1 MKGDGMVENNHEEQ
15 HILSYTLLGV
25 VLLSLLI
32 LTVITV
38 GISYINM
45 GFFNVPMALLVA
57 TTKSTIVLL
66 FFMHLKYEGKLV
78 VISFTSTVV
87 VLCVLI
93 SFTFW
98 DVAFR

>member
-1 MKGDGMVENNHEEQ
+1 MEGDSVEENIHEEQ
-15 HILSYTLLGV
+15 HIMSYTLLGG

-32 LTVITV
+32 LTVVTV
-38 GISYINM
+38 GISYIDM

-57 TTKSTIVLL
+57 TTKSTLVLV
-66 FFMHLKYEGKLV
+66 FFMHLKYEGKLI